1 LAQALSWTAT
11 WAIRVDVGRGYA
23 VFGSTGALVFAAITG
38 LAIYVCS
45 AAGPANLE
53 PANGATNQRKGQLRM
68 TDNGELH
75 VVFGTGPVG
84 MSVMETL
91 MQTSGRRIRLVNR
104 SGKASVPD
112 GIEVLGG
119 DATDEA
125 FAREA
130 SEGASVV
137 YFALNPPYDKW
148 PELFP
153 PLQAGVLG
161 GAASAG
167 AKLVAMENLYMYG
180 PTDGRPL
187 TEDLPYAPNTRK
199 GAVRARMSE
208 QLIEAHRSG
217 RVRVA
222 IGRASDYFGPRV
234 LVSSAGE
241 QVFGRA
247 VRGKSA
253 QVAGDPDQP
262 HTYTYAPDVGRGLI
276 ILGEREEALGQAWH
290 LPSPETV
297 TTRRFVE
304 MIFEEV
310 GKPARVQAAPKI
322 LLRAMGL
329 FNPGMREIIEMLYEF
344 EEPFVV
350 DHSKFEQAFGEHVT
364 PLSEAIQRT
373 VRWYREQ

>member
-1 LAQALSWTAT
+1 MS
-11 WAIRVDVGRGYA
+11 D
-23 VFGSTGALVFAAITG
+23 S
-38 LAIYVCS
+38 
-45 AAGPANLE
+45 
-53 PANGATNQRKGQLRM
+53 
-68 TDNGELH
+68 GELH

-84 MSVMETL
+84 MSVMDEL
-91 MQTSGRRIRLVNR
+91 VKRGRRVRMVNR
-104 SGKASVPD
+104 SGRAGVPE
-112 GIEVLGG
+112 GVEVLGG
-119 DATDEA
+119 DAADGA

-137 YFALNPPYDKW
+137 YFVLNPPYNKW

-153 PLQAGVLG
+153 PLQAGVLE

-187 TEDLPYAPNTRK
+187 TEDLPHAANTRK

-208 QLIEAHRSG
+208 ELMAAHASG

-222 IGRASDYFGPRV
+222 TGRASDFFGPRV
-234 LVSSAGE
+234 LVSAAGE

-262 HTYTYAPDVGRGLI
+262 HTYTYMPDIGMGLVV
-276 ILGEREEALGQAWH
+276 LGEREEALGQAWH

-297 TTRRFVE
+297 TTREFVGT
-304 MIFEEV
+304 IFQEV
-310 GKPARVQAAPKI
+310 GRPPRVQAAPKI
-322 LLRAMGL
+322 LLRAIGL
-329 FNPGMREIIEMLYEF
+329 FNPGIRETIEMLYEF

-350 DHSKFEQAFGEHVT
+350 DHSRFERAFGDHAT
-364 PLSEAIQRT
+364 PLKEAVGET
-373 VRWYREQ
+373 VRWYRGKRQAGDVRPAA

>member
-1 LAQALSWTAT
+1 
-11 WAIRVDVGRGYA
+11 
-23 VFGSTGALVFAAITG
+23 
-38 LAIYVCS
+38 
-45 AAGPANLE
+45 
-53 PANGATNQRKGQLRM
+53 M
-68 TDNGELH
+68 TDNELH

-84 MSVMETL
+84 LAVIDELASKGKRVRM
-91 MQTSGRRIRLVNR
+91 VNR
-104 SGKASVPD
+104 SGRADVAE
-112 GIEVLGG
+112 GVEVVGG
-119 DATDEA
+119 DAADPA
-125 FAREA
+125 FTREVSA
-130 SEGASVV
+130 GASVV

-180 PTDGRPL
+180 PTGGRPL
-187 TEDLPYAPNTRK
+187 TEDLPYAANTRK
-199 GAVRARMSE
+199 GKVRARMSE
-208 QLIEAHRSG
+208 ELMEAHRSG

-234 LVSSAGE
+234 LASAAGE

-247 VRGKSA
+247 VEGKSA

-262 HTYTYAPDVGRGLI
+262 HTYTYAPDVGKGLVV
-276 ILGEREEALGQAWH
+276 LGEREEALGRAWH

-304 MIFEEV
+304 RIFEEV

-329 FNPGMREIIEMLYEF
+329 FNPGMREMIEMLYEF

-350 DHSKFEQAFGEHVT
+350 DHSAFERAFGVRAT
-364 PLSEAIQRT
+364 PLRKAIGET
-373 VRWYREQ
+373 VRWYRRVGGD

>member
-1 LAQALSWTAT
+1 
-11 WAIRVDVGRGYA
+11 
-23 VFGSTGALVFAAITG
+23 
-38 LAIYVCS
+38 
-45 AAGPANLE
+45 
-53 PANGATNQRKGQLRM
+53 M

-75 VVFGTGPVG
+75 VVYGTGAVG
-84 MSVMETL
+84 MAVMDEL
-91 MQTSGRRIRLVNR
+91 VQRGPRRVRMINR
-104 SGKASVPD
+104 SGRARVPH
-112 GIEVLGG
+112 GVEVVGG

-125 FAREA
+125 FTREA

-153 PLQAGVLG
+153 RLQAGVLE

-167 AKLVAMENLYMYG
+167 AKLIAMENLYMYG
-180 PTDGRPL
+180 PTDGRPI
-187 TEDLPYAPNTRK
+187 TEDLPYAATTRK
-199 GAVRARMSE
+199 GTVRASMSKE
-208 QLIEAHRSG
+208 LMEAHKSG

-222 IGRASDYFGPRV
+222 IGRASDFFGPRA
-234 LVSSAGE
+234 LTSAAGE

-247 VRGKSA
+247 VDGKSA

-262 HTYTYAPDVGRGLI
+262 HTYTYAPDIGKGLV

-297 TTRRFVE
+297 TTREFVE

-322 LLRAMGL
+322 LLRALGL
-329 FNPGMREIIEMLYEF
+329 FNPGMRETIEMLYEF
-344 EEPFVV
+344 EEPFVLDDSRFKQEFG
-350 DHSKFEQAFGEHVT
+350 DHAT
-364 PLSEAIQRT
+364 LLREAIQRT
-373 VRWYREQ
+373 VRWYREERPAGT